1 MKDDS
6 YERID
11 KMWEIKAME
20 EKELLK
26 AKIQGD
32 HPMKPIN
39 RGQANEAFYA
49 WEELIYEGNSD
60 LSDDDREIWVEGYL
74 QGLRDA
80 S

>member
-1 MKDDS
+1 
-6 YERID
+6 
-11 KMWEIKAME
+11 
-20 EKELLK
+20 
-26 AKIQGD
+26 
-32 HPMKPIN
+32 MKPIN
-39 RGQANEAFYA
+39 REQANEAFYT